1 MSHGRRPFLLP
12 RPLPPGGTIGI
23 VSPAG
28 PSSEI
33 SLLRA
38 AKALTGRGYRVV
50 EGGHAGDNAEALGF
64 PYLAGSDEHRA
75 DDLNRFLLDPNIDL
89 ILCAR
94 GGYGSARLF
103 DKIVSVE
110 EVRRDPKPIVGYSDI
125 TALSLF
131 LAAQAGIASFS
142 GIMATAGDGFGQ
154 DTLDP
159 FSEASFWQAVG
170 TDGFRSTYL
179 PPDSSGPWIVHRPP
193 LDGGS
198 AVRGPVFP
206 VCLSL
211 LTSLVGTPYVPDM
224 DGGILVI
231 EDVHEELYAVDRM
244 LLQLRYAG
252 ILSKLSAVLIGSFN
266 GTDEDEDAKLRV
278 GVPKLVLENTPPSV
292 AVASGIAY
300 GHIPCR
306 LTLPVG
312 AFGTAD
318 LQKSTFSFDIP
329 S

>member
-1 MSHGRRPFLLP
+1 MSNARRPFLLP
-12 RPLPPGGTIGI
+12 RPLPPGGTIGL

-28 PSSEI
+28 PSSAESI
-33 SLLRA
+33 ECA
-38 AKALTGRGYRVV
+38 VQALSVRGYRVV
-50 EGGHAGDNAEALGF
+50 VGGHAAENAETQGS
-64 PYLAGSDEHRA
+64 PYLAGSDDHRA
-75 DDLNRFLLDPNIDL
+75 DDLNRFLLDPSIDL

-110 EVRRDPKPIVGYSDI
+110 EIRRDPKPVVGYSDI

-131 LAAQAGIASFS
+131 LAAQAGVASFS

-170 TDGFRSTYL
+170 ADGFQSTYL
-179 PPDSSGPWIVHRPP
+179 PPDSNAPWTIHRPP
-193 LDGGS
+193 MEGGDT
-198 AVRGPVFP
+198 VHGPVFP
-206 VCLSL
+206 VYLSL

-224 DGGILVI
+224 DGAILVI

-252 ILSKLSAVLIGSFN
+252 VLAKLSAVLIGSFN

-292 AVASGIAY
+292 VVASGIAY

-312 AFGTAD
+312 VFGTAD

>member
-1 MSHGRRPFLLP
+1 MSYTHRPFLLP
-12 RPLPPGGTIGI
+12 RPLPPGGTIGL

-28 PSSEI
+28 PSSDI
-33 SLLRA
+33 SILRA
-38 AKALTGRGYRVV
+38 EKALTDRGYRVV
-50 EGGHAGDNAEALGF
+50 VGAHAAERADAEGYD
-64 PYLAGSDEHRA
+64 YLAGVDEHRA
-75 DDLNRFLLDPNIDL
+75 DDLNRFLLDPRIDL

-103 DKIVSVE
+103 DRIVSSE
-110 EVRRDPKPIVGYSDI
+110 EIRRDPKPVVGYSDI

-131 LAAQAGIASFS
+131 LAAHAGVASFS

-170 TDGFRSTYL
+170 ADGFRSTYT
-179 PPDSSGPWIVHRPP
+179 PPETNAPWTVHRSPVGGGDTVSGPVY
-193 LDGGS
+193 
-198 AVRGPVFP
+198 P

-224 DGGILVI
+224 DGSILVI

-252 ILSKLSAVLIGSFN
+252 ILTKLTAVLIGSFN
-266 GTDEDEDAKLRV
+266 GTNEDEDGKLRA
-278 GVPKLVLENTPPSV
+278 GVPKLVLENTPSTV

-312 AFGTAD
+312 VVGTAD

-329 S
+329 P